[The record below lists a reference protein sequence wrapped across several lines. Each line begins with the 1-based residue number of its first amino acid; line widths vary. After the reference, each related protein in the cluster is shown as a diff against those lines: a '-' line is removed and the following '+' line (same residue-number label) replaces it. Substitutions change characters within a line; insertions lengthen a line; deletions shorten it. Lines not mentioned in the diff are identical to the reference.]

1 MANSKEKVNPTP
13 IAEDLNAQFEA
24 VMSGDTIGNFDA
36 TMRDVWQP
44 AVIKS
49 MTTPTNGVFASGLP
63 GFFVTYASP
72 DGTQEIMETVISK
85 MAPEVLNDDG
95 KPNPELRL
103 AAAMASSEWAF
114 PIQNVFEVVGI
125 PRGNRVAVG
134 TIAREGGHKELA
146 FQDTVEKK
154 VYLPIGAQ
162 VEIRVGLQDG
172 PNDDPR
178 YADRPTVL
186 SRRPR
191 QATAA
196 DALGI

>member
-1 MANSKEKVNPTP
+1 MANSKNATP
-13 IAEDLNAQFEA
+13 EPVVQDLNAQFEA
-24 VMSGDTIGNFDA
+24 MMTGDTIGNFDH

-44 AVIKS
+44 AVIKTIS
-49 MTTPTNGVFASGLP
+49 APTNGVFASGLP
-63 GFFVTYASP
+63 GYFVTYASP

-85 MAPEVLNDDG
+85 MAPVVLDESG
-95 KPNPELRL
+95 KENPELRL
-103 AAAMASSEWAF
+103 AAALASAEWAF
-114 PIQNVFEVVGI
+114 PIQNIFEVVGI

-134 TIAREGGHKELA
+134 AITREGGHKELA
-146 FQDTVEKK
+146 FQDTKEQK
-154 VYLPIGAQ
+154 VYLPVGAQ